1 MKERLLESVK
11 NNEGQMIQLLADLVK
26 IPSVSGNEK
35 ELAKFIDQYC
45 KNLGFE
51 SKIDRHGNV

>member
-45 KNLGFE
+45 KNLG
-51 SKIDRHGNV
+51 

>member
-11 NNEGQMIQLLADLVK
+11 KNEGQMIQLLADLVK

-35 ELAKFIDQYC
+35 RI
-45 KNLGFE
+45 
-51 SKIDRHGNV
+51 SKIHRSIL

>member
-26 IPSVSGNEK
+26 IPSVS
-35 ELAKFIDQYC
+35 
-45 KNLGFE
+45 
-51 SKIDRHGNV
+51 KIHRSIL